1 MKQKILYLDRDGII
15 NEHIPYV
22 GTLERFH
29 VIKEIH
35 TITNFFYQ
43 KGFRIVVVT
52 NQSGIERGFYSLF
65 DFFKLSQYIIDLF
78 KEHNIDIEIRA
89 CPHLPSRG
97 CHCRKPNIGMLKDL
111 RSENDVFIG
120 DQDTDM
126 IAAKRAGIKN
136 RWLISKKFESSN
148 ATKNFL
154 SHKSLIEYLYC
165 NI

>member
-1 MKQKILYLDRDGII
+1 MKKKILYLDRDGII

-29 VIKEIH
+29 IIKKIFPIAKYFHE
-35 TITNFFYQ
+35 
-43 KGFRIVVVT
+43 KGYLIIVVT

-65 DFFKLSQYIIDLF
+65 DFFILSQYMIDLF
-78 KEHNIDIEIRA
+78 NQHKINIEVRA

-111 RSENDVFIG
+111 RNDNDIFIG

-136 RWLISKKFESSN
+136 RWLISKNIKSQN
-148 ATKNFL
+148 ATKIFL
-154 SHKSLIEYLYC
+154 SHNALIKYLML
-165 NI
+165 